1 LVLLR
6 LSEIIT
12 KVNTIE
18 SSAGK
23 GREIVTGMLM

>member
-6 LSEIIT
+6 LDEIIA
-12 KVNTIE
+12 KANTIE

-23 GREIVTGMLM
+23 GREIVTGMMM

>member
-6 LSEIIT
+6 LGEIIT
-12 KVNTIE
+12 EANTIE

-23 GREIVTGMLM
+23 VREIVTGMMM

>member
-1 LVLLR
+1 LVLFR

-12 KVNTIE
+12 KVNTIA

>member
-6 LSEIIT
+6 LGETIT
-12 KVNTIE
+12 KANTIE

-23 GREIVTGMLM
+23 GREIVTGMMM